1 VEAVRLSRRALV
13 VGFERLSS
21 RVIADGS
28 ANRSGAAAE
37 ASPSVKPSAFAPL
50 YAAVFE
56 RPWLVWGSAVLV
68 ATLNVFLFAFD
79 RPWTASDGLRN
90 WGDWVLTGV
99 GLVRRP
105 DLLPPWLYSGSLLN
119 IGVIVG
125 GAIAALLSRE
135 FAIRVPARAE
145 LAKGGAGGIL
155 MGVGAVVAFGC
166 NIGGFFSAT
175 SALSLSGLGMMLGL
189 GAGAFIG
196 LHYLIWEVAHRP
208 QWSRGGGRIYFQAE
222 GPSAASHAWAGAIGV
237 GLVAAA
243 LVLYARAGYAPQG
256 VFLLFG
262 VAFGVVFQ
270 RSRFCLVRAFREPFM
285 TGDAEH
291 TRAAALA
298 LVVSTLGFA
307 ILKFADLKDRA
318 EWVFPAAGLG
328 SLAGGLAF
336 GVGMTVAGGCGAGS
350 LWRAGEGQVK
360 LWATVACF
368 ALGASLARLI
378 AAQTGLLQKL
388 GASIFLPAWLGW
400 GGAIALIV
408 AIALAWAMLSTW
420 NEETHRFSVV

>member
-1 VEAVRLSRRALV
+1 MP
-13 VGFERLSS
+13 SS
-21 RVIADGS
+21 
-28 ANRSGAAAE
+28 
-37 ASPSVKPSAFAPL
+37 FAPQ
-50 YAAVFE
+50 YAALFA
-56 RPWLVWGSAVLV
+56 RPWLVWGSGVLV

-90 WGDWVLTGV
+90 WGDWVLTGA

-119 IGVIVG
+119 LGVIVG

-145 LAKGGAGGIL
+145 LAKGAVGGLL
-155 MGVGAVVAFGC
+155 MGVGAILAFGC

-189 GAGAFIG
+189 GAGAFLG
-196 LHYLIWEVAHRP
+196 LRYLIWEVAHRP
-208 QWSRGGGRIYFQAE
+208 HWSRGGGRIYLQA
-222 GPSAASHAWAGAIGV
+222 GGRAPARQPWAGAIV
-237 GLVAAA
+237 LGLVLAA
-243 LVLYARAGYAPQG
+243 LVLFARAGYGTQG
-256 VFLLFG
+256 TFLLFG
-262 VAFGVVFQ
+262 AAFGVIFQ

-291 TRAAALA
+291 TRAASLA

-307 ILKFADLKDRA
+307 ILKFTDLKDKG

-336 GVGMTVAGGCGAGS
+336 GVGMTLAGGCGAGS

-360 LWATVACF
+360 LWVAVACF
-368 ALGASLARLI
+368 ALSASLVRLV

-388 GASIFLPAWLGW
+388 GAAVFLPSTLGW
-400 GGAIALIV
+400 AGAIVLIV
-408 AIALAWAMLSTW
+408 AIALGWAMLATW
-420 NEETHRFSVV
+420 NEATGRFSAA

>member
-1 VEAVRLSRRALV
+1 MR
-13 VGFERLSS
+13 
-21 RVIADGS
+21 GS
-28 ANRSGAAAE
+28 
-37 ASPSVKPSAFAPL
+37 FAPQ
-50 YAAVFE
+50 YAALFA
-56 RPWLVWGSAVLV
+56 RPWMVWGSGVLV

-90 WGDWVLTGV
+90 WGDWVLSGV

-105 DLLPPWLYSGSLLN
+105 DLLAPWFYSGSLLN
-119 IGVIVG
+119 LGVIVG
-125 GAIAALLSRE
+125 GAIAALLSKE

-145 LAKGGAGGIL
+145 LAKGAAGGLL
-155 MGVGAVVAFGC
+155 MGVGAVLAFGC

-189 GAGAFIG
+189 GAGAFLG
-196 LHYLIWEVAHRP
+196 LRYLIWEVAHRP
-208 QWSRGGGRIYFQAE
+208 GWSRGGGRVYLQA
-222 GPSAASHAWAGAIGV
+222 GGRAAASQPWAGAFV
-237 GLVAAA
+237 FC
-243 LVLYARAGYAPQG
+243 LVLATLFVYARAGYGTQG

-262 VAFGVVFQ
+262 AAFGVIFQ

-298 LVVSTLGFA
+298 LVVSMLGFA
-307 ILKFADLKDRA
+307 ILKFTDLKDKT
-318 EWVFPAAGLG
+318 EWVFPAAGFG

-336 GVGMTVAGGCGAGS
+336 GVGMTLAGGCGAGS

-360 LWATVACF
+360 LWVAVACF
-368 ALGASLARLI
+368 ALGASLVRLG

-388 GASIFLPAWLGW
+388 GAAVFLPSLLGW
-400 GGAIALIV
+400 TGAIVLIV
-408 AIALAWAMLSTW
+408 AIAIGWAVLATW
-420 NEETHRFSVV
+420 NEQTGRFSVSA

>member
-1 VEAVRLSRRALV
+1 MR
-13 VGFERLSS
+13 
-21 RVIADGS
+21 GS
-28 ANRSGAAAE
+28 
-37 ASPSVKPSAFAPL
+37 FAPQ
-50 YAAVFE
+50 YAALFA
-56 RPWLVWGSAVLV
+56 RPWMVWGSGVLV

-90 WGDWVLTGV
+90 WGDWVLSGV

-105 DLLPPWLYSGSLLN
+105 DLLAPWFYSGSLLN
-119 IGVIVG
+119 LGVIVG
-125 GAIAALLSRE
+125 GAIAALLSKE

-145 LAKGGAGGIL
+145 LAKGAAGGLL
-155 MGVGAVVAFGC
+155 MGVGAVLAFGC

-189 GAGAFIG
+189 GAGAFLG
-196 LHYLIWEVAHRP
+196 LRYLIWEVAHRP
-208 QWSRGGGRIYFQAE
+208 GWSRGGGRVYLQA
-222 GPSAASHAWAGAIGV
+222 GGRAAASQPWAGAFV
-237 GLVAAA
+237 FC
-243 LVLYARAGYAPQG
+243 LVLATLFVYARAGYGTQG

-262 VAFGVVFQ
+262 AAFGVIFQ

-298 LVVSTLGFA
+298 LVVSMLGFA
-307 ILKFADLKDRA
+307 ILKFTDLKDKT
-318 EWVFPAAGLG
+318 EWVFPAAGFG

-336 GVGMTVAGGCGAGS
+336 GVGMTLAGGCGAGS

-360 LWATVACF
+360 LWVAVACF
-368 ALGASLARLI
+368 ALGASLVRLG

-388 GASIFLPAWLGW
+388 GAAVFLPSLLGW
-400 GGAIALIV
+400 AGAIVLIV
-408 AIALAWAMLSTW
+408 AIAIGWAVLATW
-420 NEETHRFSVV
+420 NEQTGRFSVSA